1 MSGIDFN
8 SRISN
13 EPYHIYY
20 DLNIINNDTT
30 GQLPPPPLQFTEIRA
45 NNYLQN
51 PTDYFASVVRFSL
64 ETPTLPV
71 VIPQVIVG
79 ATQTAVGDENK
90 TIYTITLEHPSFTV
104 APVAPNPPPVDG
116 CIQQHV
122 IYVPQSNPNYFS
134 PPAKPITFQDI
145 ESDYYNIY
153 TYQPFIDMIN
163 RALAEAWR
171 LASLSSSDPIIV
183 GLASYPES
191 APYLWWDNQN
201 NVATFCVIQRA
212 FETPSPWEPLPILD
226 FPIPIKVWFNAPLY
240 TLFSS
245 FISYQNG
252 FGMPENSQGR
262 NYQILFPD
270 TWRPNPYRSV
280 LPPWNAVPALI
291 GIANPPSLPLTAWEQ
306 LITITQ
312 EYPTT
317 PLWNPIQSI
326 TFTTSLLPIAPSLT
340 SVPILFGKGSSLS
353 SRGNNSNISNV
364 LTDLEV
370 SLVKGSEY
378 KPNLLYSPAGEYR
391 LFDLN
396 GNAPLNAIELSVFW
410 KDTFGQLHPFKL
422 GSGCNASLKLMF
434 RRKDFQGVI

>member
-30 GQLPPPPLQFTEIRA
+30 GQLPPPALQFTEIRA

-71 VIPQVIVG
+71 VIPQVVVG
-79 ATQTAVGDENK
+79 ASQTATGDENK

-104 APVAPNPPPVDG
+104 VPPLPALPAVDN
-116 CIQQHV
+116 CIQEHV
-122 IYVPQSNPNYFS
+122 IYVPQSNSNYFAV
-134 PPAKPITFQDI
+134 PAKPVSFQDI

-163 RALAEAWR
+163 TALKTAWAR
-171 LASLSSSDPIIV
+171 IPAISTNATIDTLAGFP
-183 GLASYPES
+183 AN
-191 APYLWWDNQN
+191 APYLYWDNQR
-201 NVATFCVIQRA
+201 NVATFCVIQEA
-212 FETPSPWEPLPILD
+212 FETPSPNNPTPSITTTT
-226 FPIPIKVWFNAPLY
+226 PIKIWFNAPLY

-245 FISYQNG
+245 FISFQNG
-252 FGMPENSQGR
+252 YGQPENSQGR
-262 NYQILFPD
+262 NYQILFPN
-270 TWRPNPYRSV
+270 TTIPNPSLSRIPTTVGAS
-280 LPPWNAVPALI
+280 LPPQLPITYL
-291 GIANPPSLPLTAWEQ
+291 NP
-306 LITITQ
+306 LITLTQ

-353 SRGNNSNISNV
+353 SKGNNSNISNV

-422 GSGCNASLKLMF
+422 GAGCNASLKLMF

>member
-71 VIPQVIVG
+71 VIPQVIV
-79 ATQTAVGDENK
+79 APTQTGAGDENK
-90 TIYTITLEHPSFTV
+90 TIYTITLEHPSFV
-104 APVAPNPPPVDG
+104 NAPAVDL
-116 CIQQHV
+116 CIQKNV
-122 IYVPQSNPNYFS
+122 IYVPQSNPSYFAV
-134 PPAKPITFQDI
+134 PAKPVSFQDI
-145 ESDYYNIY
+145 ESDYYNVY

-163 RALAEAWR
+163 TALKTAWADVITATNIAT
-171 LASLSSSDPIIV
+171 LAT
-183 GLASYPES
+183 LAGTPNN
-191 APYLWWDNQN
+191 APYLYWDNER
-201 NVATFCVIQRA
+201 NVATFCVPQQLY
-212 FETPSPWEPLPILD
+212 ETPSPNNPTPTYLGTLTT
-226 FPIPIKVWFNAPLY
+226 PIKVWMNAPLY

-252 FGMPENSQGR
+252 YGQPENSLGR
-262 NYQILFPD
+262 NYQILFPN
-270 TWRPNPYRSV
+270 TTIPNPFLSRISSAPTGGV
-280 LPPWNAVPALI
+280 SLPPQLPI
-291 GIANPPSLPLTAWEQ
+291 TYTLPL
-306 LITITQ
+306 ITTTQ

-422 GSGCNASLKLMF
+422 GAGCNASLKLMF

>member
-30 GQLPPPPLQFTEIRA
+30 GQLPPPALQFTEIRA

-71 VIPQVIVG
+71 VIPQVIV
-79 ATQTAVGDENK
+79 APTQTGAGDENK
-90 TIYTITLEHPSFTV
+90 TIYTITLEHPTFTN
-104 APVAPNPPPVDG
+104 APAVDL
-116 CIQQHV
+116 CIQKNV
-122 IYVPQSNPNYFS
+122 IYVPQSNPNYFAV
-134 PPAKPITFQDI
+134 PAKPVSFQDI

-163 RALAEAWR
+163 TALKTAWADVATATT
-171 LASLSSSDPIIV
+171 LAT
-183 GLASYPES
+183 LATLAGTPNN
-191 APYLWWDNQN
+191 APYLYWDNER
-201 NVATFCVIQRA
+201 NVATFCVPQQLY
-212 FETPSPWEPLPILD
+212 ETPSPNNPTPTYLASLTT
-226 FPIPIKVWFNAPLY
+226 PIKIWFNAPLY

-252 FGMPENSQGR
+252 YGQPENSHGR
-262 NYQILFPD
+262 NYQILFPN
-270 TWRPNPYRSV
+270 TTVPNPFLSRIPQTGAS
-280 LPPWNAVPALI
+280 LPPQ
-291 GIANPPSLPLTAWEQ
+291 LPITYTEP

-353 SRGNNSNISNV
+353 SKGNNSNISNV

-422 GSGCNASLKLMF
+422 GAGCNASLKLMF